1 MENQIIAFNTNKTY
15 LINFKKHKHMKHI
28 TTFLAAILLT
38 ASLYA
43 QDSATIKFSFNHLA
57 LSVKDVNRSA
67 AFYATV
73 LKLPEIV
80 NRTKIEGI
88 RWFALA
94 DGKELH
100 LISIIKENVIINKA
114 IHMGLSTNNF
124 DEIVKQLTALKIT
137 YSDWPGKPKTVN
149 IRTDGVKQI
158 FFRDQDG
165 YRVEVNNGVIRE

>member
-1 MENQIIAFNTNKTY
+1 MA
-15 LINFKKHKHMKHI
+15 
-28 TTFLAAILLT
+28 LLM
-38 ASLYA
+38 
-43 QDSATIKFSFNHLA
+43 IKFSFNHLA

-114 IHMGLSTNNF
+114 IHMGLLTNNF
-124 DEIVKQLTALKIT
+124 DEFVKQLTALKIT
-137 YSDWPGKPKTVN
+137 YSDWPGKPNTVN

-158 FFRDQDG
+158 FFQDPDG
-165 YRVEVNNGVIRE
+165 VLGGGEQCSVIRE